1 MSDDHLAITTTLTI
15 INTMTIVNTMTITTT
30 LTIINTRAITTTFCD
45 NDNHHHHDN
54 NHHVEIVQGGRLWV
68 AIAAHPYHASVHNVT
83 FVLDIKYH
91 LHIKLS

>member
-1 MSDDHLAITTTLTI
+1 MSNDHLA
-15 INTMTIVNTMTITTT
+15 ITTT

-45 NDNHHHHDN
+45 NDNHHH
-54 NHHVEIVQGGRLWV
+54 VESVQGGRRWV

-83 FVLDIKYH
+83 FVMDIKYH